1 METIYQYRKSFKA
14 KHNKASAS
22 EERFL
27 KDLKDIVENYKIQQ
41 AELVKKAGEMKK
53 LYAEVLQKFGEAED
67 QDSQEL
73 FGWISTFIKEFQS
86 AYTDI
91 KPPQR

>member
-1 METIYQYRKSFKA
+1 
-14 KHNKASAS
+14 
-22 EERFL
+22 
-27 KDLKDIVENYKIQQ
+27 DIVENYKIQQ